1 MIGEV
6 VGGRSKREGIYVY
19 VWLIHFLVKQKHN
32 IIKQLY
38 STKIKL
44 KNYCKHT
51 KKKKKKPVW
60 SLHSKAYYIHVC
72 LNRKN

>member
-19 VWLIHFLVKQKHN
+19 VWLIHFLVQQKHN

-44 KNYCKHT
+44 KNY
-51 KKKKKKPVW
+51 
-60 SLHSKAYYIHVC
+60 
-72 LNRKN
+72 

>member
-19 VWLIHFLVKQKHN
+19 VWLIHFLVQQKHN

-51 KKKKKKPVW
+51 KKKKNKNP
-60 SLHSKAYYIHVC
+60 YGVC
-72 LNRKN
+72 IQKHTTSMSV